1 MTDDRPVAA
10 ISGAAGDLGSAAAA
24 RLAAE
29 DFAIA
34 ACGRSSDRL
43 DELATTLD
51 LPADRFHAHAADLTD
66 PAAATAWRDAV
77 IDHFGRADA
86 LIHLVGGWKGGEPL
100 TEAPLADY
108 DWLHDSLVRTTQ
120 HVTRAFHDDL
130 AASPRG
136 RFLIIS
142 SPQAVHP
149 SAENAAYA
157 TAKAAAEAWTLALAD
172 SLSDTA
178 ATANIIAVNAIL
190 TDTMRRENPD
200 KAFATFTPTED
211 IAAAIAFICSPH
223 ASQMNGRRLPL
234 HP

>member
-1 MTDDRPVAA
+1 MNDDRPVAA
-10 ISGAAGDLGSAAAA
+10 ISGAAGDLGRIVAA
-24 RLAAE
+24 RLAA
-29 DFAIA
+29 DGFAIA
-34 ACGRSSDRL
+34 ASGRSAERL
-43 DELATTLD
+43 EELGTALD
-51 LPADRFHAHAADLTD
+51 LPADRFHSHAADLTD
-66 PAAATAWRDAV
+66 PDAATAWRDAV

-100 TEAPLADY
+100 TQAPLSDY

-120 HVTRAFHDDL
+120 NVTRAFHDDL

-142 SPQAVHP
+142 SPQAVEP

-172 SLSDTA
+172 SLSGTP

-190 TDTMRRENPD
+190 TDAMHREDPD
-200 KAFATFTPTED
+200 KAFATFTSTED
-211 IAAAIAFICSPH
+211 IAAAIAFICSPET
-223 ASQMNGRRLPL
+223 SRMNGRRIAL